1 MAAPLRLGCRAL
13 SVARGEA
20 VEALEHLQDQ
30 LYTKENIDY
39 DQQKRIDKN
48 REDKNKR
55 LSFAIMGQ
63 ADFQLVNKMLYETH
77 HPYEVLT
84 RHLGLVSGVGSI
96 PDVDRQ
102 LESILLKNLT
112 LVAYDEVGRP
122 VGVVV
127 NNSSVLGEL
136 ATTME
141 EALAE
146 VGDPRYRPIRAILH
160 QLRMDNKR
168 VYEEIGTDKMFS
180 IRMFGVSP
188 LAQGQ
193 GIATNLVRRS
203 ILLAGCLGFRCSLL
217 DIFTIA
223 LFQQKPVTLA
233 SRAIKSEVT
242 GVFGK
247 KTFEKVGMLPAS
259 TIDYSTFEFEGSRP
273 FAGIADRDQGITFW
287 KKKFFQSALK
297 HIL

>member
-1 MAAPLRLGCRAL
+1 MLSTRWAVAAPLRLGCRAL

-20 VEALEHLQDQ
+20 VEALEYLQDQ
-30 LYTKENIDY
+30 LYRKEIIDY
-39 DQQKRIDKN
+39 DQQKRIDKD
-48 REDKNKR
+48 REDKNRR

-84 RHLGLVSGVGSI
+84 RHLGLYNGLGSI

-112 LVAYDEVGRP
+112 LVAYDEGGRP

-127 NNSSVLGEL
+127 NNSSVLEEL

-160 QLRMDNKR
+160 QLRMENKR

-188 LAQGQ
+188 VARGQ

-203 ILLAGCLGFRCSLL
+203 ILLAGCLGF
-217 DIFTIA
+217 
-223 LFQQKPVTLA
+223 
-233 SRAIKSEVT
+233 RAIKSEVT

-273 FAGIADRDQGITFW
+273 FAGIADQDQCITFW